1 MSDSED
7 EAVEKQLKI
16 VVVGEAGTGKVKNSV
31 YSHFGGLSLQQP
43 NRVKWSF

>member
-16 VVVGEAGTGKVKNSV
+16 VVAGEAGSGKVKNS
-31 YSHFGGLSLQQP
+31 GLLHIFE
-43 NRVKWSF
+43 RRHICRTCM

>member
-16 VVVGEAGTGKVKNSV
+16 VVVGEAGSGKVKNSGPLPI
-31 YSHFGGLSLQQP
+31 FER
-43 NRVKWSF
+43 NRMCHACM

>member
-16 VVVGEAGTGKVKNSV
+16 VIVGEAGSGKVSNL
-31 YSHFGGLSLQQP
+31 GSLYIREAIYVP
-43 NRVKWSF
+43 

>member
-16 VVVGEAGTGKVKNSV
+16 VVVGEAGSGKVKIPGPS
-31 YSHFGGLSLQQP
+31 YIFKRICMCHACT
-43 NRVKWSF
+43 